1 MMVNEIAAQFDLG
14 EVIRIESF
22 EEKGNIN
29 SDAFRVVADGDWLLQ
44 RINPEVFRFPDRVMT
59 GYVQWLD
66 ASNAFALV
74 NPDLGWREL
83 ELAETADE
91 TPWLESEHGWWR
103 ASRLLPNV
111 RGYRKLDGAPANA
124 SFELGRGLAI
134 SRAIGS
140 MLVAEEIEPSLPGYR
155 DAEQYWR
162 QHQAIWSG
170 EPTAYL
176 PESPELLQST
186 GRHFERRLGEPEFEA
201 RRDNPVAQ
209 QIARLLQAHLT
220 EGRYLS
226 AGLASGELEKT
237 VIHGDTKLDNFLFD
251 ASSAEICALIDLD
264 TVMPHTWLVDFGDSM
279 RSVANLAGEH
289 TENPAQVSFHL
300 PTFESAVNGFLS
312 LADELTDAEVKA
324 LSVAPL
330 SLAWEQCLRFF
341 TDYLRGDTYY
351 VLQDQ
356 PVDFNLHRAAVQ
368 ATLLESMLAQQ
379 EEMNAIVLRSVES
392 TAD

>member
-1 MMVNEIAAQFDLG
+1 MINEIAAQFDLG
-14 EVIRIESF
+14 EVVRIEPF
-22 EEKGNIN
+22 EDKGNIN

-74 NPDLGWREL
+74 NPELGWREL
-83 ELAETADE
+83 ELAETVE
-91 TPWLESEHGWWR
+91 ENPWLESDSGWWR
-103 ASRLLPNV
+103 ACRLLPNV

-170 EPTAYL
+170 EASTYL
-176 PESPELLQST
+176 PESDELRAST
-186 GRHFERRLGEPEFEA
+186 GRHFERSLSEAEFET
-201 RRDNPVAQ
+201 RRDNPLAQ
-209 QIARLLQAHLT
+209 RISHLLQAHLP

-226 AGLASGELEKT
+226 AGLASGQLDQT

-264 TVMPHTWLVDFGDSM
+264 TVIPHTWLVDFGDSM
-279 RSVANLAGEH
+279 RSLANLAGEH
-289 TENPAQVSFHL
+289 AANPDKVAFHL
-300 PTFESAVNGFLS
+300 PTFESAINGFLS
-312 LADELTDAEVKA
+312 LADELSDAEIKA
-324 LSVAPL
+324 LSLAPL
-330 SLAWEQCLRFF
+330 TLAWEQCLRFF

-356 PVDFNLHRAAVQ
+356 PADFNLHRAAVQ
-368 ATLLESMLAQQ
+368 AALLESMLAQREDLAQ
-379 EEMNAIVLRSVES
+379 IVEKALDNE
-392 TAD
+392 

>member
-1 MMVNEIAAQFDLG
+1 MINEIAAKFDLG
-14 EVIRIESF
+14 EIVHVEPF

-44 RINPEVFRFPDRVMT
+44 RINPDVFSFPDRVMT

-103 ASRLLPNV
+103 ACRLLQNV
-111 RGYRKLDGAPANA
+111 RGYRKLDGAPQNA

-140 MLVAEEIEPSLPGYR
+140 MLVADEIEPSLPGYR

-170 EPTAYL
+170 DPTAYL
-176 PESPELLQST
+176 PDSSELRQST
-186 GRHFERRLGEPEFEA
+186 GRHFQRSLSAPEFDA
-201 RRDNPVAQ
+201 RRDNPTAQ
-209 QIARLLQAHLT
+209 KIAHLLQAHLT

-226 AGLASGELEKT
+226 AGLASGELEET

-251 ASSAEICALIDLD
+251 ATSNEICALIDLD

-279 RSVANLAGEH
+279 RSVANLEGEH
-289 TENPAQVSFHL
+289 AENPENVAFHL
-300 PTFESAVNGFLS
+300 PTFEFAVNGFLT
-312 LADELTDAEVKA
+312 LADELSEAEIAA

-351 VLQDQ
+351 VRHGQ
-356 PVDFNLHRAAVQ
+356 PADFNLHRAAVQ
-368 ATLLESMLAQQ
+368 AALLESMLTKQAEMAQVV
-379 EEMNAIVLRSVES
+379 EKAINNE
-392 TAD
+392 

>member
-1 MMVNEIAAQFDLG
+1 MINEIAAQFDLG
-14 EVIRIESF
+14 DIERIEPF
-22 EEKGNIN
+22 EDKGNIN
-29 SDAFRVVADGDWLLQ
+29 SDAYRVVAEGDWLLQ

-74 NPDLGWREL
+74 NPELGWREL
-83 ELAETADE
+83 ELAETMSDN
-91 TPWLESEHGWWR
+91 PWLESDSGWWR
-103 ASRLLPNV
+103 ACRLLPNV
-111 RGYRKLDGAPANA
+111 RGFRKLDGAPANA

-170 EPTAYL
+170 DVTAYL
-176 PESPELLQST
+176 PESPELRQST
-186 GRHFERRLGEPEFEA
+186 GRHFERSLSDAEFET
-201 RRDNPVAQ
+201 RRDHPVAQ
-209 QIARLLQAHLT
+209 RISNLLQAHLA

-226 AGLASGELEKT
+226 AGLASGDLDRT

-289 TENPAQVSFHL
+289 AENADQVSFHL
-300 PTFESAVNGFLS
+300 PTFEAAVNGFLS
-312 LADELTDAEVKA
+312 LADELTDAEVQA
-324 LSVAPL
+324 LSIAPL

-356 PVDFNLHRAAVQ
+356 PADFNLHRAAVQ
-368 ATLLESMLAQQ
+368 ASLLESMLLQQ
-379 EEMNAIVLRSVES
+379 TEMNSIVLKSVES
-392 TAD
+392 TAF